1 MLTYASLGSEGWT
14 RTKQGFSLLWKNW
27 GLVRE
32 IQARRKKGE
41 DITLNEYCMIAR
53 DKKDTGKLIRGI
65 GIYAMSPSLLPYYI
79 IFWPGALPSTFDLP
93 KQQEAKSQ
101 GIPDRRRACPALP

>member
-1 MLTYASLGSEGWT
+1 VSLSEPVRDEPRGAPQPLLTCWQLGSEGWT
-14 RTKQGFSLLWKNW
+14 RTKQGFSMLWKNW

-41 DITLNEYCMIAR
+41 DITLNEYCMVAR

-65 GIYAMSPSLLPYYI
+65 GGS
-79 IFWPGALPSTFDLP
+79 
-93 KQQEAKSQ
+93 
-101 GIPDRRRACPALP
+101 

>member
-1 MLTYASLGSEGWT
+1 M
-14 RTKQGFSLLWKNW
+14 LWKNW

-41 DITLNEYCMIAR
+41 DITLNEYCMVAR

-65 GIYAMSPSLLPYYI
+65 GGS
-79 IFWPGALPSTFDLP
+79 
-93 KQQEAKSQ
+93 
-101 GIPDRRRACPALP
+101 